1 MIDKIESDKGKL
13 IMLYLSVENKATI
26 DEIKENLDLKY
37 MEVYSIIKKLI
48 EKQIIEPID
57 SETYRLSDI
66 DINVSPA

>member
-13 IMLYLSVENKATI
+13 IMLYLSVEDKATI

>member
-66 DINVSPA
+66 DINVSLA

>member
-13 IMLYLSVENKATI
+13 IMLYLSMENKATI

-57 SETYRLSDI
+57 SETYRLSNI
-66 DINVSPA
+66 DINISAT